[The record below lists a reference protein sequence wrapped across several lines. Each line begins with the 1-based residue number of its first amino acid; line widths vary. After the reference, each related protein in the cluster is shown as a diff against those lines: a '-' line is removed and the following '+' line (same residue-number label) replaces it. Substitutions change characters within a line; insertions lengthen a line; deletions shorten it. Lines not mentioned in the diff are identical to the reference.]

1 MILLLSLICNS
12 FLLIIVSYFLWRAK
26 SELVSKELQL
36 AKINSELT
44 HTHTDISNLH
54 ASVEGLTNLL
64 TDKERVYKDDL
75 QLAKRTIEEHYK
87 DQMDVWKKTELEKT
101 VKDSVNRS
109 RSVLRGKTTE
119 HFAPITEEFLK
130 EFVPSDAKFIGSP
143 IDYIIFSGAGSIT
156 DGEDKDIEIVFM
168 DIKTGKARLTKVQ
181 RAIKKAVEE
190 KKIKWKTLELI

>member
-26 SELVSKELQL
+26 SELANKELQL
-36 AKINSELT
+36 AKISGELT

-87 DQMDVWKKTELEKT
+87 DQMEVWKKTELEKT
-101 VKDSVNRS
+101 VKESVNKS
-109 RSVLRGKTTE
+109 RSILRGKTTE
-119 HFAPITEEFLK
+119 HFAPISEEFLK

-156 DGEDKDIEIVFM
+156 DGEEKEIEIVFM
-168 DIKTGKARLTKVQ
+168 DIKTGKAKLTKVQ

-190 KKIKWKTLELI
+190 KRIRWKTLELT

>member
-1 MILLLSLICNS
+1 MLLVIFIGLN
-12 FLLIIVSYFLWRAK
+12 IVLSYFLWRK
-26 SELVSKELQL
+26 KIKNNDKELELTKVNTQ
-36 AKINSELT
+36 LT

-54 ASVEGLTNLL
+54 ASVEGLTHLL
-64 TDKERVYKDDL
+64 TDKEKMYKEDL
-75 QLAKRTIEEHYK
+75 LLAKRSIEEHYK
-87 DQMDVWKKTELEKT
+87 DQMEIWKKTELEKT
-101 VKDSVNRS
+101 VKESINRS

-156 DGEDKDIEIVFM
+156 DGEEKDIEIVFM

-181 RAIKKAVEE
+181 RAIKKAIEE
-190 KKIKWKTLELI
+190 KKIRWKTLELS

>member
-1 MILLLSLICNS
+1 MLLVIFIGLSVVL
-12 FLLIIVSYFLWRAK
+12 SYFLWHEK
-26 SELVSKELQL
+26 IKNNSKDLELI
-36 AKINSELT
+36 KINTELT

-54 ASVEGLTNLL
+54 ASVEGLTHLL
-64 TDKERVYKDDL
+64 TDKEKMYKEDL
-75 QLAKRTIEEHYK
+75 LLAKRSIEEHYK
-87 DQMDVWKKTELEKT
+87 DQMEIWKKTELEKT
-101 VKDSVNRS
+101 VKESINRS

-156 DGEDKDIEIVFM
+156 DGEEKDIEIVFM

-181 RAIKKAVEE
+181 RAIKKAIEE
-190 KKIKWKTLELI
+190 KKIRWKTLELT

>member
-36 AKINSELT
+36 VKINGELT

-64 TDKERVYKDDL
+64 TDKERIYKEDL

-87 DQMDVWKKTELEKT
+87 DQMEVWKKTELEKT
-101 VKDSVNRS
+101 VKESVNKS
-109 RSVLRGKTTE
+109 RSILRGKTTE
-119 HFAPITEEFLK
+119 HFAPISEEFLK
-130 EFVPSDAKFIGSP
+130 EFVPSDAKFLGSP
-143 IDYIIFSGAGSIT
+143 IDYVIFSGAGSIT
-156 DGEDKDIEIVFM
+156 DGEEKDIEIIFM

-190 KKIKWKTLELI
+190 KRIRWKTFEIT

>member
-1 MILLLSLICNS
+1 MILLLSLICSS
-12 FLLIIVSYFLWRAK
+12 FLLIVVSYFLWRAK

-36 AKINSELT
+36 AKISGELT

-54 ASVEGLTNLL
+54 ASIEGLTNLL

-87 DQMDVWKKTELEKT
+87 DQMEVWKKTELEKT
-101 VKDSVNRS
+101 VKESVNKS
-109 RSVLRGKTTE
+109 RSILRGKTTE
-119 HFAPITEEFLK
+119 HFAPISEEFLK
-130 EFVPSDAKFIGSP
+130 EFIPSDAKFIGSP

-156 DGEDKDIEIVFM
+156 DGEEKEIEIIFM

-190 KKIKWKTLELI
+190 KRIRWKTLEIT

>member
-1 MILLLSLICNS
+1 MLFRS
-12 FLLIIVSYFLWRAK
+12 WREK
-26 SELVSKELQL
+26 IKNNDKELELTKVNTQ
-36 AKINSELT
+36 LT

-54 ASVEGLTNLL
+54 ASVEGLTHLL
-64 TDKERVYKDDL
+64 TDKEKMYKEDL
-75 QLAKRTIEEHYK
+75 LLAKRSIEEHYK
-87 DQMDVWKKTELEKT
+87 DQMEIWKKTELEKT
-101 VKDSVNRS
+101 VKESINRS

-156 DGEDKDIEIVFM
+156 DGEEKDIEIVFM

-181 RAIKKAVEE
+181 RAIKKAIEE
-190 KKIKWKTLELI
+190 KKIRWKTLELS

>member
-36 AKINSELT
+36 AKISGELT

-87 DQMDVWKKTELEKT
+87 DQMEVWKKTELEKT
-101 VKDSVNRS
+101 VKESVNKS
-109 RSVLRGKTTE
+109 RSILRGKTTE
-119 HFAPITEEFLK
+119 HFAPISEEFLK

-156 DGEDKDIEIVFM
+156 DGEEKEIEIVFM
-168 DIKTGKARLTKVQ
+168 DIKTGKAKLTKVQ

-190 KKIKWKTLELI
+190 KRIRWKTLEIT

>member
-1 MILLLSLICNS
+1 MLLVIFIGLSVVL
-12 FLLIIVSYFLWRAK
+12 SYFLWNEK
-26 SELVSKELQL
+26 IKNNSKDLELI
-36 AKINSELT
+36 KINTELT

-54 ASVEGLTNLL
+54 ASVESLTNLL
-64 TDKERVYKDDL
+64 TEKEKMYKEDL
-75 QLAKRTIEEHYK
+75 QLAKRTIEDHCK

-156 DGEDKDIEIVFM
+156 DGEEKDIEIVFM

-181 RAIKKAVEE
+181 RAIKKAIEE
-190 KKIKWKTLELI
+190 KKIRWKTLELL

>member
-1 MILLLSLICNS
+1 MILLLSLICSS

-36 AKINSELT
+36 AKISGELT

-87 DQMDVWKKTELEKT
+87 DQMEVWKKTELEKT
-101 VKDSVNRS
+101 VKESVNKS
-109 RSVLRGKTTE
+109 RSILRGKTTE
-119 HFAPITEEFLK
+119 HFAPISEEFLK

-156 DGEDKDIEIVFM
+156 DGEEKEIEIVFM
-168 DIKTGKARLTKVQ
+168 DIKTGKAKLTKVQ

-190 KKIKWKTLELI
+190 KRIRWKTLELT

>member
-1 MILLLSLICNS
+1 MLLVIFIGLN
-12 FLLIIVSYFLWRAK
+12 IVLSYFLWREK
-26 SELVSKELQL
+26 IKNNDKELELTKVNTQ
-36 AKINSELT
+36 LT

-54 ASVEGLTNLL
+54 ASVEGLTHLL
-64 TDKERVYKDDL
+64 TDKEKMYKEDL
-75 QLAKRTIEEHYK
+75 LLAKRSIEEHYK
-87 DQMDVWKKTELEKT
+87 DQMEIWKKTELEKT
-101 VKDSVNRS
+101 VKESINRS

-156 DGEDKDIEIVFM
+156 DGEEKDIEIVFM

-181 RAIKKAVEE
+181 RAIKKAIEE
-190 KKIKWKTLELI
+190 KKIRWKTLELT

>member
-36 AKINSELT
+36 AKISGELT

-87 DQMDVWKKTELEKT
+87 DQMEVWKKTELEKT
-101 VKDSVNRS
+101 VKESVNKS
-109 RSVLRGKTTE
+109 RSILRGKTTE
-119 HFAPITEEFLK
+119 HFAPISEEFLK

-156 DGEDKDIEIVFM
+156 DGEEKEIEIVFM
-168 DIKTGKARLTKVQ
+168 DIKTGKAKLTKVQ

-190 KKIKWKTLELI
+190 KRIRWKTLELT